1 MINFSQ
7 VEEQSTRIATTL
19 LDFMIGAGI
28 LLAHIWLGIL
38 VMFAATVIVW
48 RIIGFVGDA
57 LENVL
62 WRFRRPHVQGFYIDT
77 PAGFYAFQQS
87 MMDASATSTPASV
100 AKTISIARSR
110 ELCGAVLEPPTTGL
124 RNRMLPDRELPAEP
138 AAMVAKLRS
147 TRDTLQPI
155 GTAEEQARRRE
166 ILDDR
171 INKVVLAASL
181 SAGEL
186 QDQIVD
192 DLAAEADDLLEVLRD
207 QYGLDDDAPYRYG
220 MG

>member
-28 LLAHIWLGIL
+28 LLVHIWLGIL
-38 VMFAATVIVW
+38 MIFAATVIVW

-57 LENVL
+57 LENVF

-77 PAGFYAFQQS
+77 PAGYYALRQS
-87 MMDASATSTPASV
+87 MMVGSVVSTPANI
-100 AKTISIARSR
+100 AAMRIIARSQQS
-110 ELCGAVLEPPTTGL
+110 CGAILEPPTTGL
-124 RNRMLPDRELPAEP
+124 RTRMLPDRELPAEP
-138 AAMVAKLRS
+138 ADMVARLRS
-147 TRDTLQPI
+147 TRDTLQPV

-186 QDQIVD
+186 QDRIVD
-192 DLAAEADDLLEVLRD
+192 DLAAEADDLLGVLRD
-207 QYGLDDDAPYRYG
+207 QYGLDDDAFYRYG